1 MSLPANIFLTGFMGS
16 GKTTVAQL
24 LALSI
29 NWKYVDIDSLIETKL
44 GKTIKECFEQEG
56 ESFFR
61 EIESELLMDV
71 AQKTHQVI
79 STGGGIVLNESNRV
93 TMRKSG
99 SVIWLAATPET
110 IFSRVSNNTNRPV
123 LGNTPSLEK
132 ITEILKYRLPFYQ
145 EADIKIVTDN
155 KKPESINQEI
165 ITLLSRD

>member
-56 ESFFR
+56 EAFFR
-61 EIESELLMDV
+61 EIESELLTDV

-79 STGGGIVLNESNRV
+79 STGGGIVLSESNRV

-110 IFSRVSNNTNRPV
+110 IFSRISNNTNRPV
-123 LGNTPSLEK
+123 LGDTPSLEK

-165 ITLLSRD
+165 INLLSRD

>member
-56 ESFFR
+56 EAFFR
-61 EIESELLMDV
+61 EIESELLTDV

-79 STGGGIVLNESNRV
+79 STGGGIVLSESNRV

-110 IFSRVSNNTNRPV
+110 IFSRISNNTNRPV
-123 LGNTPSLEK
+123 LGDTPSLEK